1 MSAEPCALLIEKVHG
16 SLFDLKSETEAEIDL
31 KLSFCFTILMRAHGE
46 FRKISNATKKK
57 IKAIK
62 KRMEKLI
69 ETVENF

>member
-31 KLSFCFTILMRAHGE
+31 KLSFRFTILMRAHGE

-57 IKAIK
+57 IK